1 MAIQRLLR
9 HKSFH
14 LDSAGNRRDDVGGD
28 QHGDDDRHWSGAIA
42 TTVEMVA
49 MASGGA
55 TGASATCWDEWRIM
69 WLSSLVVAVAA
80 AVLASV
86 ATSP

>member
-1 MAIQRLLR
+1 MAIQQLLR

-14 LDSAGNRRDDVGGD
+14 LDSADNRRDDVGDD
-28 QHGDDDRHWSGAIA
+28 QHGDDRHRDGAIA

-69 WLSSLVVAVAA
+69 L
-80 AVLASV
+80 
-86 ATSP
+86 